1 MATCF
6 DLFGSIFSKHALTNR
21 FVSVVG
27 NISQMKDSPS
37 HMWDCINTFNTCTF
51 ENIHKIEDELYNFS
65 KNEYET
71 HF

>member
-6 DLFGSIFSKHALTNR
+6 DLFGSIFSNHALTNR

-37 HMWDCINTFNTCTF
+37 YVGF

-65 KNEYET
+65 ENEYET